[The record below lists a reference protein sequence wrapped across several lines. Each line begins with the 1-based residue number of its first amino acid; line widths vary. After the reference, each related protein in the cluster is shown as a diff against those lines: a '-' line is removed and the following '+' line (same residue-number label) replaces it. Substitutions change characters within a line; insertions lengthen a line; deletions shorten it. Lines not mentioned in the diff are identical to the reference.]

1 MYYRKDGLMTNG
13 DLYFSLNSYLKK
25 KFGCKV
31 VKLSIDGGFSCPNRD
46 GKIAYGGCIF
56 CSDHGSGEFAGDKR
70 LTIHEQMQSQ
80 VSLLNTKWPDSK
92 YIAYFQNFTN
102 TYDSIENLRKKYD
115 EALSFPNVIGLAIAT
130 RPDCL
135 SEDVLNLLQEYNS
148 KTFLWVELGLQSIH
162 EKTADFIRR
171 GYPLKIFD
179 KAMENLNSRNIKAV
193 SHLILNLPGETFHDM
208 RDSLE
213 YVSNLG
219 IWGIKLQMLN
229 VLHSTDLEKN
239 YLSESFYL
247 RTADEYIEL
256 VSNLLTY
263 IPSNVVIHRLTGDG
277 KKESLIAPKWILNK
291 RYVLNGIQKYM
302 RENELYQ
309 SKNYL
314 DIS

>member
-1 MYYRKDGLMTNG
+1 MANG
-13 DLYFSLNSYLKK
+13 DLYFSLNSYLKN

-46 GKIAYGGCIF
+46 GSIAYGGCIF
-56 CSDHGSGEFAGDKR
+56 CSENGSGEFAGDRK
-70 LTIHEQMQSQ
+70 LSITQQMNDQIA
-80 VSLLNTKWPDSK
+80 LLETKWPNSK

-102 TYDSIENLRKKYD
+102 TYDSVENLRKKYD

-135 SEDVLNLLQEYNS
+135 NEDILKLLQEYNT

-162 EKTADFIRR
+162 EKTAEFIRR
-171 GYPLKIFD
+171 GYPLKTFD
-179 KAMENLNSRNIKAV
+179 KAMENLNRRRIKTVA
-193 SHLILNLPGETFHDM
+193 HLILNLPGENFDDM
-208 RDSLE
+208 RNSIE
-213 YVSNLG
+213 YVSNHG
-219 IWGIKLQMLN
+219 IWGLKLQMLN
-229 VLHSTDLEKN
+229 VLHSTDLAKS
-239 YLSESFYL
+239 YLSDSFYL

-263 IPSNVVIHRLTGDG
+263 LPPSVVIHRITGDG

-302 RENELYQ
+302 KENELYQ

>member
-1 MYYRKDGLMTNG
+1 MTNG
-13 DLYFSLNSYLKK
+13 DLYFSLNSYLKT

-56 CSDHGSGEFAGDKR
+56 CSEHGSGEFAGDKR

-115 EALSFPNVIGLAIAT
+115 EALSFPNVVGLAIAT

-162 EKTADFIRR
+162 EKTADYIRR
-171 GYPLKIFD
+171 GYPLKTFD
-179 KAMENLNSRNIKAV
+179 KAMESLNARNIKTV

-208 RDSLE
+208 RNSLE

-229 VLHSTDLEKN
+229 VLRYTDLEKN

-277 KKESLIAPKWILNK
+277 KKESLLAPKWILNK

-302 RENELYQ
+302 KENELYQ

>member
-1 MYYRKDGLMTNG
+1 MTNG

-25 KFGCKV
+25 KFGCKI

-56 CSDHGSGEFAGDKR
+56 CSDHGSGEFAGDKH
-70 LTIHEQMQSQ
+70 LPIHEQMQSQ

-115 EALSFPNVIGLAIAT
+115 EALSFPNVVGLAIAT

-135 SEDVLNLLQEYNS
+135 SEDVLALLEEYNS

-171 GYPLKIFD
+171 GYPLKTFD
-179 KAMENLNSRNIKAV
+179 KAMENLNFRKIKTV
-193 SHLILNLPGETFHDM
+193 SHLILNLPGETFNDM

-219 IWGIKLQMLN
+219 VWGIKLQMLN

-263 IPSNVVIHRLTGDG
+263 IPSNIVIHRLTGDG
-277 KKESLIAPKWILNK
+277 KKESLLAPKWILNK

>member
-263 IPSNVVIHRLTGDG
+263 IPSTVVIHRLTGDG

>member
-1 MYYRKDGLMTNG
+1 MTNG

-25 KFGCKV
+25 KFGCKI

-56 CSDHGSGEFAGDKR
+56 CSDNGSGEFAGDKH
-70 LTIHEQMQSQ
+70 LPIHEQMQSQ

-115 EALSFPNVIGLAIAT
+115 EALSFPNVVGLAIAT

-135 SEDVLNLLQEYNS
+135 SEDVLALLEEYNS

-171 GYPLKIFD
+171 GYPLKTFD
-179 KAMENLNSRNIKAV
+179 KAMENLNFRKIKTV
-193 SHLILNLPGETFHDM
+193 SHLILNLPGETFNDM

-219 IWGIKLQMLN
+219 VWGIKLQMLN

-263 IPSNVVIHRLTGDG
+263 IPSNIVIHRLTGDG
-277 KKESLIAPKWILNK
+277 KKESLLAPKWILNK

>member
-1 MYYRKDGLMTNG
+1 MANG
-13 DLYFSLNSYLKK
+13 DLYFSLNSYLKN

-46 GKIAYGGCIF
+46 GSIAYGGCIF
-56 CSDHGSGEFAGDKR
+56 CSENGSGEFAGDRK
-70 LTIHEQMQSQ
+70 LSITQQMNDQIA
-80 VSLLNTKWPDSK
+80 LLETKWPNSK

-102 TYDSIENLRKKYD
+102 TYDSVENLRKKYD

-135 SEDVLNLLQEYNS
+135 NEDILKLLQEYNT

-162 EKTADFIRR
+162 EKTAEFIRR
-171 GYPLKIFD
+171 GYPLKTFD
-179 KAMENLNSRNIKAV
+179 KAMENLNRRRIKTVA
-193 SHLILNLPGETFHDM
+193 HLILNLPGENFDDM
-208 RDSLE
+208 RNSIE
-213 YVSNLG
+213 YVSNHG
-219 IWGIKLQMLN
+219 IWGLKLQMLN
-229 VLHSTDLEKN
+229 VLHSTDLAKS
-239 YLSESFYL
+239 YLSDSFYL

-263 IPSNVVIHRLTGDG
+263 LPPSIVIHRITGDG

-302 RENELYQ
+302 KENELYQ

>member
-1 MYYRKDGLMTNG
+1 MTNG
-13 DLYFSLNSYLKK
+13 DLYFSLNSYLKH
-25 KFGCKV
+25 KFECKV
-31 VKLSIDGGFSCPNRD
+31 VKLSIDGGFNCPNRD
-46 GKIAYGGCIF
+46 GSIAYGGCIF
-56 CSDHGSGEFAGDKR
+56 CSENGSGEFAGNRILSITK
-70 LTIHEQMQSQ
+70 QMNDQIA
-80 VSLLNTKWPDSK
+80 LLETKWPNSK

-102 TYDSIENLRKKYD
+102 TYDSVENLRKKYD
-115 EALSFPNVIGLAIAT
+115 EALSFPNVVGLAIAT

-135 SEDVLNLLQEYNS
+135 NEDILKLLQEYNS

-162 EKTADFIRR
+162 EKTAEFIRR
-171 GYPLKIFD
+171 GYPLKTFD
-179 KAMENLNSRNIKAV
+179 KAMESLNQKRIKTVA
-193 SHLILNLPGETFHDM
+193 HLILNLPGENFEDM
-208 RDSLE
+208 RNSIE
-213 YVSNLG
+213 YVSNHG
-219 IWGIKLQMLN
+219 IWGLKLQMLN
-229 VLHSTDLEKN
+229 VLHSTDLAKT
-239 YLSESFYL
+239 YLSDSFYL

-263 IPSNVVIHRLTGDG
+263 LPPNVVIHRITGDG

>member
-1 MYYRKDGLMTNG
+1 MANG
-13 DLYFSLNSYLKK
+13 DLYFSLNSYLKH
-25 KFGCKV
+25 KFECKV
-31 VKLSIDGGFSCPNRD
+31 VKLSIDGGFNCPNRD
-46 GKIAYGGCIF
+46 GSIAYGGCIF
-56 CSDHGSGEFAGDKR
+56 CSENGSGEFAGNRILSITK
-70 LTIHEQMQSQ
+70 QMNDQIA
-80 VSLLNTKWPDSK
+80 LLETKWPNSK

-102 TYDSIENLRKKYD
+102 TYDSVENLRKKYD
-115 EALSFPNVIGLAIAT
+115 EALSFPNVVGLAIAT

-135 SEDVLNLLQEYNS
+135 NEDILKLLQEYNS

-162 EKTADFIRR
+162 EKTAEFIRR
-171 GYPLKIFD
+171 GYPLKTFD
-179 KAMENLNSRNIKAV
+179 KAMESLNQKRIKTVA
-193 SHLILNLPGETFHDM
+193 HLILNLPGENFEDM
-208 RDSLE
+208 RNSIE
-213 YVSNLG
+213 YVSNHG
-219 IWGIKLQMLN
+219 IWGLKLQMLN
-229 VLHSTDLEKN
+229 VLHSTDLAKT
-239 YLSESFYL
+239 YLSDSFYL

-263 IPSNVVIHRLTGDG
+263 LPPNVVIHRITGDG

>member
-25 KFGCKV
+25 KFGCKI

-56 CSDHGSGEFAGDKR
+56 CSDNGSGEFAGDKH
-70 LTIHEQMQSQ
+70 LPIHEQMQSQ

-115 EALSFPNVIGLAIAT
+115 EALSFPNVVGLAIAT

-135 SEDVLNLLQEYNS
+135 SEDVLALLEEYNS

-171 GYPLKIFD
+171 GYPLKTFD
-179 KAMENLNSRNIKAV
+179 KAMENLNFRKIKTV
-193 SHLILNLPGETFHDM
+193 SHLILNLPGETFNDM

-219 IWGIKLQMLN
+219 VWGIKLQMLN

-263 IPSNVVIHRLTGDG
+263 IPSNIVIHRLTGDG
-277 KKESLIAPKWILNK
+277 KKESLLAPKWILNK

>member
-1 MYYRKDGLMTNG
+1 MTNG
-13 DLYFSLNSYLKK
+13 DLYFSLNSYLKH
-25 KFGCKV
+25 KFECKV
-31 VKLSIDGGFSCPNRD
+31 VKLSIDGGFNCPNRD
-46 GKIAYGGCIF
+46 GSIAYGGCIF
-56 CSDHGSGEFAGDKR
+56 CSENGSGEFAGSRILSITK
-70 LTIHEQMQSQ
+70 QMNDQIA
-80 VSLLNTKWPDSK
+80 LLETKWPNSK

-102 TYDSIENLRKKYD
+102 TYDSVENLRKKYD
-115 EALSFPNVIGLAIAT
+115 EALSFPNVVGLAIAT

-135 SEDVLNLLQEYNS
+135 NEDILKLLQEYNS

-162 EKTADFIRR
+162 EKTAEFIRR
-171 GYPLKIFD
+171 GYPLKTFD
-179 KAMENLNSRNIKAV
+179 KAMESLNQKRIKTVA
-193 SHLILNLPGETFHDM
+193 HLILNLPGENFEDM
-208 RDSLE
+208 RNSIE
-213 YVSNLG
+213 YVSNHG
-219 IWGIKLQMLN
+219 IWGLKLQMLN
-229 VLHSTDLEKN
+229 VLHSTDLAKT
-239 YLSESFYL
+239 YLSDSFYL

-263 IPSNVVIHRLTGDG
+263 LPPNVVIHRITGDG

>member
-102 TYDSIENLRKKYD
+102 TYDSVENLRKKYD

-171 GYPLKIFD
+171 GYPLKTFD
-179 KAMENLNSRNIKAV
+179 KAMESLNTRNIKTV

-277 KKESLIAPKWILNK
+277 KKESLLAPKWILNK

>member
-1 MYYRKDGLMTNG
+1 MTNG
-13 DLYFSLNSYLKK
+13 DLYFSLNSYLKH
-25 KFGCKV
+25 KFECKV
-31 VKLSIDGGFSCPNRD
+31 VKLSIDGGFNCPNRD
-46 GKIAYGGCIF
+46 GSIAYGGCIF
-56 CSDHGSGEFAGDKR
+56 CSENGSGEFAGNRILSITK
-70 LTIHEQMQSQ
+70 QMNDQIA
-80 VSLLNTKWPDSK
+80 LLETKWPNSK

-102 TYDSIENLRKKYD
+102 TYDSVENLRKKYD
-115 EALSFPNVIGLAIAT
+115 EALSFPNVVGLAIAT

-135 SEDVLNLLQEYNS
+135 NEDILKLLQEYNS

-162 EKTADFIRR
+162 EKTAEFIRR
-171 GYPLKIFD
+171 GYPLKTFD
-179 KAMENLNSRNIKAV
+179 KAMESLNQRRIKTVA
-193 SHLILNLPGETFHDM
+193 HLILNLPGENFEDM
-208 RDSLE
+208 RNSIE
-213 YVSNLG
+213 YVSNHG
-219 IWGIKLQMLN
+219 IWGLKLQMLN
-229 VLHSTDLEKN
+229 VLHSTDLAKT
-239 YLSESFYL
+239 YLSDSFYL

-263 IPSNVVIHRLTGDG
+263 LPPNVVIHRITGDG

>member
-1 MYYRKDGLMTNG
+1 MTNG
-13 DLYFSLNSYLKK
+13 DLYFSLNSYLKT

-115 EALSFPNVIGLAIAT
+115 EALSFPNVVGLAIAT

-148 KTFLWVELGLQSIH
+148 RTFLWVELGLQSIH

-171 GYPLKIFD
+171 GYPLKTFD
-179 KAMENLNSRNIKAV
+179 RAMENLNVRNIKTV

-229 VLHSTDLEKN
+229 VLRSTDLEKN

-263 IPSNVVIHRLTGDG
+263 IPSNIVIHRLTGDG
-277 KKESLIAPKWILNK
+277 KKESLLAPKWILNK